1 LKKRRVLSVI
11 LSLAGFLLLVSG
23 IVNWV
28 FSSVVTFED
37 TSLIIGGAILLL
49 VGIFVFVADL
59 IETFLSRGQTA
70 LVDGLQAG

>member
-1 LKKRRVLSVI
+1 VM

-23 IVNWV
+23 TVNWV

>member
-1 LKKRRVLSVI
+1 MLSMV
-11 LSLAGFLLLVSG
+11 GFLLLIGG
-23 IVNWV
+23 ILNWV
-28 FSSVVTFED
+28 FSSVVTFEAM
-37 TSLIIGGAILLL
+37 TLIIAGAVLLM

>member
-1 LKKRRVLSVI
+1 MLSVI
-11 LSLAGFLLLVSG
+11 LSLAGFLLLVGG

>member
-1 LKKRRVLSVI
+1 VI
-11 LSLAGFLLLVSG
+11 LSMVGFLLLIGG
-23 IVNWV
+23 ILNWV

-37 TSLIIGGAILLL
+37 TTLIIGGVVLLV
-49 VGIFVFVADL
+49 VGIFVYVADL